1 MGAGFER
8 HGGGASYYY
17 RALKEGRV
25 RHGGGCEWVFSVA
38 GVRVAF
44 AEIRVYDRMRKVYAA
59 LGWLRRS
66 GANTLCVTTLELESV
81 SSLFSFF
88 RFFFFFNIY

>member
-1 MGAGFER
+1 MGPGFER
-8 HGGGASYYY
+8 HGGGASDYY

-25 RHGGGCEWVFSVA
+25 RHGCGCEWVFSVA

-59 LGWLRRS
+59 SGWLRRS
-66 GANTLCVTTLELESV
+66 GV
-81 SSLFSFF
+81 
-88 RFFFFFNIY
+88 